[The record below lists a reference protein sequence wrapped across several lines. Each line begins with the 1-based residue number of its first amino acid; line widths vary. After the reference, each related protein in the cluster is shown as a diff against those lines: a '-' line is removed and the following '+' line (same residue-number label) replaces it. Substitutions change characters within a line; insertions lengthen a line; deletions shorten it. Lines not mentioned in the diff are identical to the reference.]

1 MIEDKDFDL
10 QRDLLTLVMHSTVC
24 TFQNRFFQHMR
35 SHPVIYKIKF
45 IQAYKNGAT
54 SLQLVYNNVCVAFTN
69 RLVDLVHA
77 LVSLQT
83 GMTHVQHLYTRLY
96 TSVYNIVYSL

>member
-24 TFQNRFFQHMR
+24 TL
-35 SHPVIYKIKF
+35 IYKIKF

-54 SLQLVYNNVCVAFTN
+54 SLQLVYNNVRVAFTY
-69 RLVDLVHA
+69 
-77 LVSLQT
+77 
-83 GMTHVQHLYTRLY
+83 HVK
-96 TSVYNIVYSL
+96 

>member
-1 MIEDKDFDL
+1 MKMIEDKDFDL

-24 TFQNRFFQHMR
+24 TFQNRFFSNYKHIR

-54 SLQLVYNNVCVAFTN
+54 SLQLVYNNVCVAFTYHVKQACRFGSCPGQSTN
-69 RLVDLVHA
+69 GNDPCTTLV
-77 LVSLQT
+77 
-83 GMTHVQHLYTRLY
+83 Y
-96 TSVYNIVYSL
+96 